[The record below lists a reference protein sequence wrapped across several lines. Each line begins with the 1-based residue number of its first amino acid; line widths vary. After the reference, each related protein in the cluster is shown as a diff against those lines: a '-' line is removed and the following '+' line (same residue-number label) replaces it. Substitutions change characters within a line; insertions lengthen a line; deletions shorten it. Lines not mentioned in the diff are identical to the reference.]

1 MKVPDNTPQFITDIV
16 DKFNK
21 LPSWLKLLYFIS
33 IGIIIL
39 LIASAVLIISIMSCR
54 LFILTFK
61 KKPII
66 TIVTLIILIFS
77 YGLIRHYSKI
87 K

>member
-21 LPSWLKLLYFIS
+21 LPSWLKLLYFIL

-39 LIASAVLIISIMSCR
+39 LIASAVLIISIMACR

-77 YGLIRHYSKI
+77 YWLIRHYSKN